1 MALFFVPSITTN
13 QNSFLAPVKNQ
24 TPNIIIINPTHSQVV
39 RAQFGAEELVGNLA
53 QVANN
58 LAHTSQVRMQNQHS
72 LEDKQVAQFTAVKE
86 RFHGQDKEINNIKV
100 NQNALKSELAA
111 THNTLAEMMHN
122 YVREQLPSVLPRSI
136 ARTTTPKRASTVAD
150 IATC

>member
-1 MALFFVPSITTN
+1 M
-13 QNSFLAPVKNQ
+13 
-24 TPNIIIINPTHSQVV
+24 

-136 ARTTTPKRASTVAD
+136 VPARTTTPMHRRSTLKTGTLFCTLLSRRQSCASTSLASRCH
-150 IATC
+150 AKTSLWA